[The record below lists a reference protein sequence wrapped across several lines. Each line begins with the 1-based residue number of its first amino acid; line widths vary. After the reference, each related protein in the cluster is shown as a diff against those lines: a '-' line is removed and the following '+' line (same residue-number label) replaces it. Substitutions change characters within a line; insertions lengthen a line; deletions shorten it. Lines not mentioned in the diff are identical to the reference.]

1 MNHVTHPLTSADIS
15 IFSQEISKFCYIKKY
30 RYRLHFDA
38 QFLTLLTFL
47 EPLKIVLI
55 NMVRILMMSAQM
67 VTPGHLKRKKFWNKG
82 YDVKISVHDVTTTFY
97 SVIQTKLQ
105 MWSCDQNLVTL
116 VFLWETLSLPQFYK
130 DLTRKTAFFEVWYW
144 FKFNNFGLAL
154 GIAFKFYTSVERGL
168 KLKVRKFCG
177 LIPKFVEITGEKL
190 VERPFCSPL
199 LILNRVKT

>member
-1 MNHVTHPLTSADIS
+1 M
-15 IFSQEISKFCYIKKY
+15 
-30 RYRLHFDA
+30 
-38 QFLTLLTFL
+38 
-47 EPLKIVLI
+47 
-55 NMVRILMMSAQM
+55 MMSAQIA
-67 VTPGHLKRKKFWNKG
+67 TPGHLKRKKFWNKG
-82 YDVKISVHDVTTTFY
+82 YDVTISVHDVTRTFY

-130 DLTRKTAFFEVWYW
+130 DLTRKTAFFELWYW
-144 FKFNNFGLAL
+144 FKFNNFRLAL
-154 GIAFKFYTSVERGL
+154 GIAFKFYTSVARGL